1 MLHDAL
7 AILTLVVLEGLLSG
21 DNALVLAVLVKPLP
35 KPQQK
40 RALLYGIVGAF
51 VLRFLALASAE
62 WLIRIWYLRAAG
74 GLYLGYLAASHF
86 IRRAHSRG
94 PIVPKPVRGFWHT
107 VWVVELTDLAFAVDS
122 IIVAVGLSPKLWV
135 VWTGGILG
143 IIAMRVVAGMFV
155 RLLERYPALEDT
167 AYAMVGWIAIKLGVE
182 SFEIWSAP
190 DRAHALMPR
199 WIFWLGI
206 AVVAGVGS
214 LVAIRSKNRLASA
227 GAAQPDPSAAD
238 PGTASKT

>member
-86 IRRAHSRG
+86 IRRAHRRG

-135 VWTGGILG
+135 VWTGGVLG

-167 AYAMVGWIAIKLGVE
+167 AYALVSWIAIKLLIE
-182 SFEIWSAP
+182 SYEVWRFPGEP
-190 DRAHALMPR
+190 AHLLPK

-206 AVVAGVGS
+206 AAIAALGS
-214 LVAIRSKNRLASA
+214 YISIRSKPSRRPAAERRSKRGSA
-227 GAAQPDPSAAD
+227 PAPDP
-238 PGTASKT
+238 